1 MGRCNS
7 KSKRVKLACL
17 NRFLSNKMLNNSLVL
32 GIDLG
37 TSGLRIAII
46 NTKRTIL
53 YTTSK
58 PYSRGLEIWED
69 WINCLKTLIHE
80 IPKDLKN
87 KLVSCSVAGTSGTL
101 LACKKNGEPM
111 GKALPYFLSCSE
123 YSYEIDKLFSQDC
136 AGSSISGSVGRALR
150 LLYLYGNEIIL
161 RHQADWIS
169 GWLTNNWEYGEEG
182 NNIRMGWEISN
193 SSWPKSFQNLKWLK
207 CLPKIISSGQIL
219 GNICNKKAIELDL
232 PRNLKVIAGTTDSNA
247 GVLATFPN
255 KDDGVTIL
263 GSTIVIKKF
272 VDKPLLGKGI
282 SNHRLLGNWLA
293 GGASN
298 AGAAILLDFFNL
310 EYVEELSKQIN
321 PNKSTGMNLLPLSK
335 KGERFPIDNPN
346 LLPKL
351 DPRPISDSLYL
362 HAILEG
368 LAKIEARGWQKL
380 QELGADLPK
389 QIITIGGGAKN
400 ITWKKI
406 REREIGIPIKIC
418 NRPPAAGVASIAL
431 KALL

>member
-1 MGRCNS
+1 
-7 KSKRVKLACL
+7 
-17 NRFLSNKMLNNSLVL
+17 MLNSSLVL

-37 TSGLRIAII
+37 TSGVRIAVI
-46 NTKRTIL
+46 NTKKKIL
-53 YTTSK
+53 FTSSK
-58 PYSRGLEIWED
+58 TYSKGLEISED
-69 WINCLKTLIHE
+69 WINSLKALIQE
-80 IPKDLKN
+80 IPKDLKE
-87 KLVSCSVAGTSGTL
+87 KLISCSVAGTSGTL
-101 LACKKNGEPM
+101 LACKKNGAPI
-111 GKALPYFLSCSE
+111 GKALPYFLSCAE
-123 YSYEIDKLFSQDC
+123 YEYVLEKLFTKEC

-150 LLYLYGNEIIL
+150 LLDLYGNEIIL

-169 GWLTNNWEYGEEG
+169 GWLINNWDYGEEG

-193 SSWPKSFQNLKWLK
+193 SSWPESFQNLKWLK
-207 CLPKIISSGQIL
+207 CLPKIIPSGQIM
-219 GNICNKKAIELDL
+219 GNICTKKANELNL
-232 PRNLKVIAGTTDSNA
+232 PKNLQVIAGTTDSNA

-255 KDDGVTIL
+255 KNDGITIL

-272 VDKPLLGKGI
+272 VSESLSGKGI
-282 SNHRLLGNWLA
+282 SNHKLLGNWLS

-310 EYVEELSKQIN
+310 EYIEELSKQIN
-321 PNKSTGMNLLPLSK
+321 PNKSTGLNLLPLSNP
-335 KGERFPIDNPN
+335 GERFPVDDPN
-346 LLPKL
+346 LQPKL
-351 DPRPISDSLYL
+351 EPRPVSDSLYL
-362 HAILEG
+362 HALFEG

-380 QELGADLPK
+380 HELGADLPR

-431 KALL
+431 KALLSIKN